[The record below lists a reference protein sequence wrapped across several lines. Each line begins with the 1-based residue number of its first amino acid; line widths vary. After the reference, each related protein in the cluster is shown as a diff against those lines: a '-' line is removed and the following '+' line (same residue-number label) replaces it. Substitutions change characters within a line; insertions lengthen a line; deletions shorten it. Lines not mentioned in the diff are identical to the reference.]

1 MKIAIITL
9 LRASRPRSSP
19 VVIVILLF
27 LSAIFMCTSPK
38 RCWALQPEPVVSL
51 VSLIAEPEK
60 YDGKV
65 VVVTGY
71 VSLGFERSF
80 LFLSPYDSQE
90 FILANALFLDLGN
103 AALEPRRELNESD
116 KGKRKHWEALLDHE
130 TCEVQGTFYYPKKEG
145 GFWTGYP
152 NGLITN
158 ITDMRLNVVHPQF
171 SSEMPKP
178 K

>member
-1 MKIAIITL
+1 MKIAIISL
-9 LRASRPRSSP
+9 VRAGRPRSSP
-19 VVIVILLF
+19 VVIIVLLF
-27 LSAIFMCTSPK
+27 LSAIFMSI
-38 RCWALQPEPVVSL
+38 RAEQCWALQPEPVVSL

-103 AALEPRRELNESD
+103 AALKPRRELNASD
-116 KGKRKHWEALLDHE
+116 KAKRKRWEALLDHE
-130 TCEVQGTFYYPKKEG
+130 TCEVQGTF
-145 GFWTGYP
+145 
-152 NGLITN
+152 
-158 ITDMRLNVVHPQF
+158 
-171 SSEMPKP
+171 
-178 K
+178 